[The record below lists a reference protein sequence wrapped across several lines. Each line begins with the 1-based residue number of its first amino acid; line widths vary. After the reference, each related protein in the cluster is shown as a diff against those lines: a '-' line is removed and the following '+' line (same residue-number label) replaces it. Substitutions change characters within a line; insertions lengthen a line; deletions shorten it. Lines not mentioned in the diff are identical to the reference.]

1 MHPDRREFIERMA
14 AGAAVVSD
22 EAEARKRA
30 LHPGP
35 GGRLPL
41 PQGKLNYFGTTNIV
55 AQSRS
60 VWAISLKWSLA
71 EAVS

>member
-1 MHPDRREFIERMA
+1 MDPDRREFIERMA

-41 PQGKLNYFGTTNIV
+41 PQGKLNYFGTTNMV
-55 AQSRS
+55 AQSRPDL
-60 VWAISLKWSLA
+60 AINRKYNLA
-71 EAVS
+71 VAPS